1 MKPDIS
7 WIKICRVF
15 YSTKGRRIV
24 GLQKRIKRAIGI
36 KELKARGFSYQ
47 QIGEKIREFKR
58 LGYVPIAQT
67 DPLPVFQ
74 TETELQPIRKISV
87 WQRIAIWFE
96 RLILSIRRKR

>member
-1 MKPDIS
+1 M
-7 WIKICRVF
+7 
-15 YSTKGRRIV
+15 
-24 GLQKRIKRAIGI
+24 QKRIKRAIGI

-74 TETELQPIRKISV
+74 TETNPQPIKKISV
-87 WQRIAIWFE
+87 WQRIIKW
-96 RLILSIRRKR
+96 IIRKFKRG